1 MYQTKELL
9 NMVNGV
15 DQESIEYARYWHGY
29 LVLLRPLLMLFDF
42 STMQV
47 ISAVVFGLLTVVLC
61 YLIYRKI
68 NIFVAI
74 ALIISL
80 FTADVYTAGV
90 SLNAITPFYIA
101 IIASIIL
108 IWKFDK
114 LKDKFMIFFIIGSIT
129 AYLDLLTTP
138 LVTLGI
144 PITLYFL
151 LKQKEEKM
159 STKEI
164 IIKAVKIVLAWG
176 IGYTLTTA
184 IKWVIVDM
192 LYRREVVVNSMQ
204 EFFYRTGNTLEK
216 SKFEMICITLVKNFN
231 LMGKSTVYILL
242 ISMSILLILLTKFQT
257 KEARKTK
264 LWIYGIIALMPIAW
278 YAVLLNHSVVH
289 AFFTYRNICLIT
301 FNIQILAILAVQNL
315 IAEKGE
321 KNEKNT

>member
-1 MYQTKELL
+1 MYQTEELSNL
-9 NMVNGV
+9 VKGV

-29 LVLLRPLLMLFDF
+29 LVFLRPLLLLFDF
-42 STMQV
+42 NTMQV
-47 ISAVVFGLLTVVLC
+47 ISAVIFGLFTVMLG

-74 ALIISL
+74 ALIVSL
-80 FTADVYTAGV
+80 FTADVFTAGV

-101 IIASIIL
+101 VIASIIL
-108 IWKFDK
+108 LLKFDK
-114 LKDKFMIFFIIGSIT
+114 IKDKFIIFFIIGSIT

-144 PITLYFL
+144 PMTLYFL
-151 LKQKEEKM
+151 LMQKQKEM
-159 STKEI
+159 SIKEI
-164 IIKAVKIVLAWG
+164 IIEFIKIVLAWG
-176 IGYTLTTA
+176 IAYALTTFV
-184 IKWVIVDM
+184 KWVIVDV
-192 LYRREVVVNSMQ
+192 LYNREVVVNSMQ

-231 LMGKSTVYILL
+231 LMGKSTLYIIL
-242 ISMSILLILLTKFQT
+242 ITISILLVLLTKFQV
-257 KEARKTK
+257 KEAKETK
-264 LWIYGIIALMPIAW
+264 LFIYVIISLMPLVW

-315 IAEKGE
+315 IAKKGE
-321 KNEKNT
+321 